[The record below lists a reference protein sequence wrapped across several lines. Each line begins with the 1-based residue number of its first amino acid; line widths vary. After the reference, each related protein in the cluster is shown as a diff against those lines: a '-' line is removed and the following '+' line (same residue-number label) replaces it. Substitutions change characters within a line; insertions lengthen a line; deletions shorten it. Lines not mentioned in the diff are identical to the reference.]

1 MDRLIATFAEG
12 NHIPVCLSLLTSKLT
27 VSAEAEVAG
36 AEAEVAGAEAEVAGT
51 ETEVAGA
58 ETEVAARNQRLRA
71 PKIIDEQDVSF
82 EWPEL
87 VWVRCV
93 LQLSSS
99 CARASYF
106 LSVKEIYDQR

>member
-27 VSAEAEVAG
+27 VS